1 MLHCPIQKDCKAY
14 LEGDP
19 SKLPVQPKKKERRKE
34 DKIYYVL
41 VCKDKIHLVQRP
53 KTGLL
58 SGLYGFDEKKPEHIV
73 NQMELKE
80 HIHVFSHVEWIMKG
94 VLCEVDSMTEN
105 FIRSIKFM
113 NSFPFPVLFYHF

>member
-1 MLHCPIQKDCKAY
+1 MFARTMATPKHIQKDCKAY

-19 SKLPVQPKKKERRKE
+19 SKLPIQPKKKERRKE

-58 SGLYGFDEKKPEHIV
+58 SGLYGFDEK
-73 NQMELKE
+73 
-80 HIHVFSHVEWIMKG
+80 
-94 VLCEVDSMTEN
+94 
-105 FIRSIKFM
+105 SIKCK
-113 NSFPFPVLFYHF
+113 SLKLVKSKK